1 MKRLF
6 LAFVFSMIA
15 GDAFATQRVWIAEF
29 GLLAQTGAAQGQ
41 AQIAPLPVL
50 AKQQVDTTGGVQT
63 SAAFS
68 KSTFYI
74 RVVCEAQCAVSGTA
88 PATVTD
94 ILLPPYTPEYFGVL
108 PGSTI
113 SVIAAP

>member
-1 MKRLF
+1 MKRLL
-6 LAFVFSMIA
+6 LAFVFSLIA
-15 GDAFATQRVWIAEF
+15 TNAFATQRVWIAEF
-29 GLLAQTGAAQGQ
+29 GLLAATGALQGQ

-68 KSTFYI
+68 KATFYI
-74 RVVCEAQCAVSGTA
+74 RVVCEAQCAIAGSGT
-88 PATVTD
+88 ATVTD
-94 ILLPPYTPEYFGVL
+94 ILLPPYTPEYFGVQ